1 LFLFAMQ
8 SKSTFNQI
16 ITDVENFRFVFNQKL
31 NWVDE
36 ILVVP
41 VYWEWLIRFWLAD
54 KFSFRRFSSSLT
66 KYRQLNLLLNY
77 C

>member
-1 LFLFAMQ
+1 MSSNLSNF
-8 SKSTFNQI
+8 SKTGN
-16 ITDVENFRFVFNQKL
+16 VCRFVFNQKL